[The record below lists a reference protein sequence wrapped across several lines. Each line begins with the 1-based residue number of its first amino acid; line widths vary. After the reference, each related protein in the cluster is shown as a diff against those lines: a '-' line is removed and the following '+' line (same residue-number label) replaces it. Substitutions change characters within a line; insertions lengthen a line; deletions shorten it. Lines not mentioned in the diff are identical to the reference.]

1 MIFDKFIQQ
10 IIDEKKK
17 NTTRSILMQFVGM
30 LVFLII
36 WNIDLGLELKAHRFL
51 AIFSYVICQWLF
63 SSVQL
68 YISGVIG
75 VCLTVL
81 TGVATPNEAFSA
93 FGNPILFLFL
103 GGFLLARGME
113 SLGLDKKLSLFI
125 LSNKLINGDFKRTY
139 LAMLLLTAI
148 FSMWVS
154 NTATMAMML
163 PISLGIIKSFK
174 IKKKET
180 KGVLLLG
187 IAYAATVGGL
197 GTPIGSP
204 PNIIALG
211 MLKELA
217 SIDFSFLDW
226 TSIGLP
232 LVGIFLIVIYYYSIL
247 RIKEPI
253 SNLQGNFI
261 EEEMKKTGELG
272 PNEYRVMLLFALTVI
287 LWFLPSISAL
297 ILGKTHELSIL
308 FKARLNPGVV
318 AMVTGCLLFILP
330 TFSKDKLLK
339 KEDLLKIDWG
349 SLLLFASG
357 LSLGSTLFATGLAEL
372 AGNAVVTSLGS
383 LNFKLLLIGTVVATI
398 MATELTSNTAAAN
411 ILIPIMIAAALK
423 SGFSPLYSTLAVAIS
438 CNLAFMLPVAT
449 PPNAIVYGS
458 GEVELSQMMRSG
470 WILNIVGIV
479 VISLGI
485 LFVA

>member
-1 MIFDKFIQQ
+1 MIFKKFIQQ

-17 NTTRSILMQFVGM
+17 NTSRSIIMQFIGM
-30 LVFLII
+30 IVFCVI
-36 WNIDLGLELKAHRFL
+36 WNLDLGLEVKAQRFL
-51 AIFSYVICQWLF
+51 AIFSYVVCQWLF

-68 YISGVIG
+68 YISGIVG

-81 TGVATPNEAFSA
+81 TGVATPSEAFSA
-93 FGNPILFLFL
+93 FSNPILFLFL

-125 LSNKLINGDFKRTY
+125 LSNHLIHGSFKRTY
-139 LAMLLLTAI
+139 LAMLLITAV

-163 PISLGIIKSFK
+163 PISLGLIKSFG

-180 KGVLLLG
+180 KGVILLG

-204 PNIIALG
+204 PNIISLG

-217 SIDFSFLDW
+217 NIDFTFLDW
-226 TSIGLP
+226 TKIGLP
-232 LVGIFLIVIYYYSIL
+232 LVAIFLVVIFFYTIL

-253 SNLQGNFI
+253 SNLKDDFL
-261 EEEMKKTGELG
+261 EMEKRKTGELG
-272 PNEYRVMLLFALTVI
+272 PNEYRVMIIFFMTVC
-287 LWFLPSISAL
+287 LWFLPSVVDL
-297 ILGKTHELSIL
+297 IYGKTHELTIL
-308 FKARLNPGVV
+308 LKQRLNTGVV
-318 AMVTGCLLFILP
+318 AMVAGCLLFILP
-330 TFSKDKLLK
+330 TFSKEKLLR
-339 KEDLLKIDWG
+339 KEDILRIDWG

-357 LSLGSTLFATGLAEL
+357 LSLGSILFSTGLANL
-372 AGNAVVTSLGS
+372 AGNAVVETFGA
-383 LNFKLLLIGTVVATI
+383 LNFKILLIVTVVATV

-470 WILNIVGIV
+470 WILNVVGMI